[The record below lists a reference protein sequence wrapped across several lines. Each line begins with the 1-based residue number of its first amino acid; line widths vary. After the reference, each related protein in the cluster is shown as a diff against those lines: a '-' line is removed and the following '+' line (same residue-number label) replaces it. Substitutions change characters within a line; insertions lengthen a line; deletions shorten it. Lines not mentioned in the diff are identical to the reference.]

1 MNTYLNKS
9 HPLRPPDWRYR
20 KALLCLREGRRP
32 SRLRSDK
39 EVWYV
44 YRCLARR
51 RRACAPKDALRM
63 KKDDPCLTL
72 AFDIHDDRQGWLRGA
87 IEARLLAGEP
97 QQRIGQK
104 IGISEHVIAWYA
116 LAFYDVQARLRFSDF
131 IYREA
136 VCDRPLDDSR
146 SRFWKHIAYIGGAK
160 ALDEVLHAAETRD
173 AVRKARD
180 PSLGMSG
187 LIDMQLSEKM
197 FGAVDRMDP
206 SDQDSIREMLKLYGL
221 MTDAGKKAEHIPAAQ
236 ADYLKNV
243 EVMMKHFPWSVGAR
257 GVPAHLR
264 EWSET
269 AVELRAD
276 SPGGAEHGSRSLEGA
291 EAARESSRHSRGG
304 VL

>member
-51 RRACAPKDALRM
+51 RLACASKDAPKM
-63 KKDDPCLTL
+63 NTDDPCLTL

-97 QQRIGQK
+97 HQSIGQK
-104 IGISEHVIAWYA
+104 TGLSKRVIAWYA
-116 LAFYDVQARLRFSDF
+116 LAFYDVQTRLRFRDF
-131 IYREA
+131 IYGAA

-146 SRFWKHIAYIGGAK
+146 SRYWKHIAYVGGAK
-160 ALDEVLHAAETRD
+160 ALDQVLHAAETRD
-173 AVRKARD
+173 VVKKTGD
-180 PSLGMSG
+180 LSSGVLG
-187 LIDMQLSEKM
+187 LVDIELSEKM
-197 FGAVDRMDP
+197 FGTVDRMDP
-206 SDQDSIREMLKLYGL
+206 SDQDSIREMLKLYGR
-221 MTDAGKKAEHIPAAQ
+221 MTDAGKKAEHIPPGQ

-243 EVMMKHFPWSVGAR
+243 EVMMEHFPWSVGAR
-257 GVPAHLR
+257 GVPSHLR

-269 AVELRAD
+269 AVELRAED
-276 SPGGAEHGSRSLEGA
+276 LLRVAAGEKLDNEAELKRMAPRDPGDRA
-291 EAARESSRHSRGG
+291 
-304 VL
+304 